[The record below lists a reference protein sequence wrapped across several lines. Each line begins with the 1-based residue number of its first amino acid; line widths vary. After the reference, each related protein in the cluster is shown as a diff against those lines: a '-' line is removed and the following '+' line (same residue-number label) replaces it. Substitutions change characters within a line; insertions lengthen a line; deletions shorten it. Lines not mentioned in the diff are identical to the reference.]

1 MLLLYILPVPLPYA
15 IAEIF
20 RKFCFLLSLVNFFYS
35 TECFCNTEVAE
46 LGEILSSD
54 NYQLAVQTQQ
64 KIIILVLVIVCAM
77 LCCLFLQLQAWW
89 KGVMVRKG
97 LGPYAKKKKGKKK
110 GKGKGK
116 GKKGKKGKK
125 KK

>member
-1 MLLLYILPVPLPYA
+1 M
-15 IAEIF
+15 
-20 RKFCFLLSLVNFFYS
+20 
-35 TECFCNTEVAE
+35 FCNAAVAE

-64 KIIILVLVIVCAM
+64 KILILVPSTSNSFVQYFCYFFI
-77 LCCLFLQLQAWW
+77 QLQAWW